1 MNSLQKRLALAAMF
15 VGSFLLLTL
24 FSIASKG
31 IDTIL
36 TPAPAIDPLFFTHL
50 QLLDWMIYVMPLA
63 GFFFIYL
70 SIDWIDSYFETK
82 LSHSI
87 ALPIILAVFS
97 LLGFWLAA
105 YIYFQNIYSLQG
117 SKEVLFDFW
126 GLYKSNGFY
135 YFPLA
140 GILGWLSHLAMH
152 KISQKQ

>member
-1 MNSLQKRLALAAMF
+1 MQALQKRLSLIALF
-15 VGSFLLLTL
+15 IGSFLLLTL
-24 FSIASKG
+24 FSMATRG
-31 IDTIL
+31 IETFL
-36 TPAPAIDPLFFTHL
+36 TPPPAIDPLFFIHL

-63 GFFFIYL
+63 GFFFVYL
-70 SIDWIDSYFETK
+70 SIDWIDKHFETK
-82 LSHSI
+82 LSHSV
-87 ALPIILAVFS
+87 AFPIILVVFS
-97 LLGFWLAA
+97 LVAFWLAA

-117 SKEVLFDFW
+117 SKEVIFDFW